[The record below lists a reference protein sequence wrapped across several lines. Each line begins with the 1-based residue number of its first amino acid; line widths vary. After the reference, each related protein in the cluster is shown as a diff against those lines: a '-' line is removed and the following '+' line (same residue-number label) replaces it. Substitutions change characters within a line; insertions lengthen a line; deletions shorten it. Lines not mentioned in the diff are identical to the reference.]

1 MFRGV
6 ICAALRADDTR
17 IILMKAFQIG
27 SQQGLDAL
35 TATTRPEPVAGPG
48 QAIVAPRLVSLISRD
63 VQILHG
69 VYGARQEPERIPVSE
84 GVGEVI
90 AVGEGVS
97 QVKVGDRVI
106 CGHFPDWLEGTFRID
121 VFAHDV
127 GVTHDGWLAEKVVLP
142 AAALIRVPDSLADQD
157 VAALASAGL
166 TAWNALMEVCKVKP
180 GELVLCLGT
189 GGVALA
195 ALKLAR
201 LHGARVAITSSSDE
215 KLDIARQLG
224 AEITI
229 NYRTHPDWA
238 AQVMAL
244 TNNTGADIILE
255 TGGQDTLGQSI
266 AAAAVNGRIAVI
278 GVTPGQHSPI
288 PDYLSLILKNVTIR
302 GIANG
307 SRAMFTDLI
316 RAIEANGVETVV
328 ARTFK
333 FADAPQAYAYFAAA
347 KHIGKVLIE
356 FERD

>member
-1 MFRGV
+1 
-6 ICAALRADDTR
+6 
-17 IILMKAFQIG
+17 
-27 SQQGLDAL
+27 
-35 TATTRPEPVAGPG
+35 
-48 QAIVAPRLVSLISRD
+48 
-63 VQILHG
+63 
-69 VYGARQEPERIPVSE
+69 
-84 GVGEVI
+84 
-90 AVGEGVS
+90 
-97 QVKVGDRVI
+97 
-106 CGHFPDWLEGTFRID
+106 
-121 VFAHDV
+121 
-127 GVTHDGWLAEKVVLP
+127 
-142 AAALIRVPDSLADQD
+142 
-157 VAALASAGL
+157 
-166 TAWNALMEVCKVKP
+166 MEVCKVKP

-224 AEITI
+224 ADITI

-244 TNNTGADIILE
+244 TNNTGADVILE

-278 GVTPGQHSPI
+278 GVTPEKHSAI

-307 SRAMFTDLI
+307 SRAMFVDLI

-328 ARTFK
+328 ARAFK
-333 FADAPQAYAYFAAA
+333 FADAPPSLRLFCCGKAYR
-347 KHIGKVLIE
+347 KGIDRV
-356 FERD
+356 